1 MMLGHVTVIIT
12 VIIIPTLSDK
22 YLFSRIISLSS

>member
-1 MMLGHVTVIIT
+1 MMLGHVTVIT
-12 VIIIPTLSDK
+12 FFIIPTLSGK